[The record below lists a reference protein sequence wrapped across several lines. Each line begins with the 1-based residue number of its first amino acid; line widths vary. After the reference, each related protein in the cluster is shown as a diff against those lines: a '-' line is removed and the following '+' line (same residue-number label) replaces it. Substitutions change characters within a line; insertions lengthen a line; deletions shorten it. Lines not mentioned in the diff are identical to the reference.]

1 MVRVSPTALL
11 CVVCIT
17 QTCLSY
23 HELLSLLWTVRQAGF
38 SSSCADVLC
47 MKVLMARCV
56 TGCHGNTWVHY
67 RGWTWFPAQNTF
79 LGNSH
84 EQVRQWLLW
93 YVLLSEFCVWSLV
106 YEKGD
111 KHVVCSLSPKA
122 LDRVNHAFLFTQFI
136 LVARRLVDPFPCPKR
151 ASWYSFLSERITL
164 LYFRTI
170 LLHFC

>member
-38 SSSCADVLC
+38 SSSCADVFC

-93 YVLLSEFCVWSLV
+93 YVLLSEFCVCGLLFMKR
-106 YEKGD
+106 ETNT
-111 KHVVCSLSPKA
+111 LSV
-122 LDRVNHAFLFTQFI
+122 LGLLRHLTEWTM
-136 LVARRLVDPFPCPKR
+136 PFF
-151 ASWYSFLSERITL
+151 SHNSFLLLGDWLILFLAPSALHGIHFSQSES
-164 LYFRTI
+164 
-170 LLHFC
+170 HFCTF